1 MAAVILPAGLLSSVA
16 PIVAKLQLRDLHE
29 TGTIVGRLSGIG
41 TLGGI
46 VATFAVG
53 FVLVAAF
60 ATSTILI
67 GTGVAVA
74 AVGSADGRLRPAG
87 RRPARGGAGPLPG
100 AALALL
106 PLSVLLVAV
115 APDPCQKET
124 EYHCARVVADPD
136 RPTGRTLELDTLR
149 HSYVDLGD
157 PEYLEFEY
165 TRALA
170 AVADSIRPP
179 GAALQALH
187 IGGGGFTMPRYL
199 AANRP
204 GTRSTVLEID
214 GGVVRAR
221 PRAARRGRRPG
232 PDRPRR
238 RRPHGPAG
246 AAPGRYD
253 LVVGDAFGGLA
264 VPWHLTTR
272 QVAEQIRD
280 VLTDDGVYAV
290 NVIDYPPDRFARAE
304 IATLRIGLRPRRAA
318 RRAGH
323 RGRAGRRQPLL
334 VASRRPAADGRD
346 PARPVR
352 RGAWLVADEAA
363 TTRFAGDAAVLTD
376 DHAPVDQLVTPSS
389 RGPRDVHLVQLGAGR
404 PAAACAGP
412 AGRTW
417 SSRAG
422 PPGRRGRRGT
432 RRTDWPGPTVRPSRP
447 STSTASRP
455 LVGSISSSTGSPADR
470 NTAAVERRVRRGRDD
485 QQPLDRGARRSGR
498 RPRSCTRSTRSGWRS
513 RPRRPRTARRAGPR
527 PVTSTAA
534 TGWPGHPDHGD
545 VVERDRGRAVEVDL
559 DRHPGL
565 DRAAV
570 RASISAS
577 AAGRSGTS
585 TSARKPSRPRLTPS
599 TGAPVR
605 LGQPHAPA
613 ASCRRRPG

>member
-1 MAAVILPAGLLSSVA
+1 VIGAALLAIAVGAWSGGRAADRVANPRRLLGPLLLAGACLTLLTLPVVRYVGTATQGSGDASATLLLAMAAVILPAGLLSSVA
-16 PIVAKLQLRDLHE
+16 PIVAKLQLRDLHQ

-60 ATSTILI
+60 PTSTILI
-67 GTGVAVA
+67 STGVVVAV
-74 AVGSADGRLRPAG
+74 VGALTVGYDRQVDGRPE
-87 RRPARGGAGPLPG
+87 GGAGPLPG

-214 GGVVRAR
+214 GGVVEL
-221 PRAARRGRRPG
+221 GRRQLGVDAIPG
-232 PDRPRR
+232 LTVRVGDARTGLREQPR
-238 RRPHGPAG
+238 
-246 AAPGRYD
+246 GRYD
-253 LVVGDAFGGLA
+253 LVLGDAFGGLA

-280 VLTDDGVYAV
+280 VLADDGVYAV

-304 IATLRIGLRPRRAA
+304 IATLESVFDHVVLLGAPVTV
-318 RRAGH
+318 AGQGGGNH
-323 RGRAGRRQPLL
+323 IL
-334 VASRRPAADGRD
+334 VASRRPLPTAQIQRD
-346 PARPVR
+346 LSV

-363 TTRFAGDAAVLTD
+363 TTSFAADAAVLTD
-376 DHAPVDQLVTPSS
+376 DHAPVDQLVT
-389 RGPRDVHLVQLGAGR
+389 QF
-404 PAAACAGP
+404 
-412 AGRTW
+412 
-417 SSRAG
+417 
-422 PPGRRGRRGT
+422 
-432 RRTDWPGPTVRPSRP
+432 
-447 STSTASRP
+447 
-455 LVGSISSSTGSPADR
+455 
-470 NTAAVERRVRRGRDD
+470 
-485 QQPLDRGARRSGR
+485 
-498 RPRSCTRSTRSGWRS
+498 TRSS
-513 RPRRPRTARRAGPR
+513 
-527 PVTSTAA
+527 
-534 TGWPGHPDHGD
+534 
-545 VVERDRGRAVEVDL
+545 
-559 DRHPGL
+559 
-565 DRAAV
+565 
-570 RASISAS
+570 
-577 AAGRSGTS
+577 
-585 TSARKPSRPRLTPS
+585 
-599 TGAPVR
+599 
-605 LGQPHAPA
+605 
-613 ASCRRRPG
+613 